1 MFDNHT
7 INIDYVLCM
16 IPSAY
21 GKTAHTFE
29 GATVGPDHQIKKI
42 IIQPGTQKFEALCP
56 GLFYMMLSRATTIG
70 TPSNRLDSA
79 IFFITNDMNGDRIAH
94 LTTSSTTGRQY
105 IRVYKRQQWVD
116 HLNRHIKSLS
126 LTPQQKQDIIIW
138 SKNTNISSE
147 HLKQIILSTKWR
159 QSQNLNY

>member
-1 MFDNHT
+1 
-7 INIDYVLCM
+7 M
-16 IPSAY
+16 I
-21 GKTAHTFE
+21 
-29 GATVGPDHQIKKI
+29 
-42 IIQPGTQKFEALCP
+42 
-56 GLFYMMLSRATTIG
+56 LSRATTIG